1 MKTNSSFKMDKEVK
15 RVAATIIDPE
25 RRGFYKRLMVDALV
39 SFEKARRES
48 VKQKRNDGGE
58 E

>member
-1 MKTNSSFKMDKEVK
+1 MSKEVK
-15 RVAATIIDPE
+15 RVAATIVDAD
-25 RRGFYKRLMVDALV
+25 RRGAFKRLMVDALV

-48 VKQKRNDGGE
+48 IKPKRNDNGE